1 VVVGLLIVTVAPT
14 TKFVPLIVSAWLVI
28 TPYVTL
34 AGLTLLIV
42 GAGWAAAS
50 CARPRDSA
58 ATNAQMT
65 ATGAQIS
72 RSIKQRP
79 QTIGRTTARSLRDQ
93 LGPHGPVMSALNTG

>member
-1 VVVGLLIVTVAPT
+1 
-14 TKFVPLIVSAWLVI
+14 
-28 TPYVTL
+28 
-34 AGLTLLIV
+34 
-42 GAGWAAAS
+42 
-50 CARPRDSA
+50 
-58 ATNAQMT
+58 MT